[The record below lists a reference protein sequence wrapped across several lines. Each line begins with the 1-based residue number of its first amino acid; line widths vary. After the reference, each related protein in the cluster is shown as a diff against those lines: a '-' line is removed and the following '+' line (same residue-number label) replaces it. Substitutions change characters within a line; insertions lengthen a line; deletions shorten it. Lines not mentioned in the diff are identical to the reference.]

1 MPHPKNRLK
10 LTGDTHL
17 PDIID
22 LELEDESLETTAAE
36 EPRVYADGYV
46 PSMHDQSAMQSMEA
60 PQEMDHP
67 EPPTT
72 VEKVEQKVA
81 RQTSRTPML
90 MMGAG
95 LLFGWMVMRVL
106 RR

>member
-1 MPHPKNRLK
+1 MPHPKNGLK

-17 PDIID
+17 HDPRLD
-22 LELEDESLETTAAE
+22 LYLEDD
-36 EPRVYADGYV
+36 EPIEAVVVEDIRVYADGYER
-46 PSMHDQSAMQSMEA
+46 PAA
-60 PQEMDHP
+60 AEMDHP
-67 EPPTT
+67 EPPTKLQ
-72 VEKVEQKVA
+72 KVERTVA
-81 RQTSRTPML
+81 RQTARTPLL

>member
-17 PDIID
+17 PDI
-22 LELEDESLETTAAE
+22 LELDLKDDEPVEVVVVE
-36 EPRVYADGYV
+36 RVYADGYV
-46 PSMHDQSAMQSMEA
+46 PPAEDPMLHMPE
-60 PQEMDHP
+60 EMDHP

-72 VEKVEQKVA
+72 VQKVEAKVA
-81 RQTSRTPML
+81 RQTARTPLL

>member
-17 PDIID
+17 PDVGLD
-22 LELEDESLETTAAE
+22 LNLDDEELATIEAL
-36 EPRVYADGYV
+36 EPRFYADGYV
-46 PSMHDQSAMQSMEA
+46 PGAEMAAED
-60 PQEMDHP
+60 MDHP

-72 VEKVEQKVA
+72 VQKVEQKVA
-81 RQTSRTPML
+81 SQTRSTPLL

-95 LLFGWMVMRVL
+95 LLFGWMVMKLL

>member
-17 PDIID
+17 PDVLD
-22 LELEDESLETTAAE
+22 LDLNDDESTQDMFPEAG
-36 EPRVYADGYV
+36 RVYADGYV
-46 PSMHDQSAMQSMEA
+46 RRAGDPSPPA

-72 VEKVEQKVA
+72 LEKVEQKVA
-81 RQTSRTPML
+81 QQTSRTPLL
-90 MMGAG
+90 MVGAG